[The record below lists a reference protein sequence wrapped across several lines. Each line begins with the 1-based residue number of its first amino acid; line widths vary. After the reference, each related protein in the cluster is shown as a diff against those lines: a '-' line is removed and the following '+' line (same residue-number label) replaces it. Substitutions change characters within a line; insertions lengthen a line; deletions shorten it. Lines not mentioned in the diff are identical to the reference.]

1 MPIGLQVNDYDS
13 DDDISSTE
21 DEVIELQTGNKKNKK
36 LKPKKKKKS
45 ILKES
50 KIVKNKAKEKIKSM
64 ESKVDDL
71 EFFEY
76 LKEKK
81 EKKEKN
87 NVVSFSNETEISGFF
102 TNNEL
107 KDQLD
112 ELDKLKKY
120 QNYQWKTQDFSHHI
134 TQSQITTNNIQFSMK
149 GLFGERIRQNSRTKI
164 LNTTSRVNTRLPIVN
179 QEKRSKT
186 YRNIGSMW

>member
-1 MPIGLQVNDYDS
+1 MPIGLQINDYDS

-21 DEVIELQTGNKKNKK
+21 DEVIELQNSNKKNQK

-50 KIVKNKAKEKIKSM
+50 KIVKNKAKEQIKSM
-64 ESKVDDL
+64 ESEVDDL

-81 EKKEKN
+81 EKN
-87 NVVSFSNETEISGFF
+87 NVVSFSNENEISGFF
-102 TNNEL
+102 TDNEL

-112 ELDKLKKY
+112 ELDKLQKY

-149 GLFGERIRQNSRTKI
+149 GLFGERKRQNSRTKI
-164 LNTTSRVNTRLPIVN
+164 LNTTSRVNTRLPIVK

-186 YRNIGSMW
+186 YRNLGSMW

>member
-1 MPIGLQVNDYDS
+1 MPIGFEVNDYDS

-21 DEVIELQTGNKKNKK
+21 DETIDLPINKKNKK
-36 LKPKKKKKS
+36 LKPKKQKKS

-64 ESKVDDL
+64 ESEVNDL

-76 LKEKK
+76 LK

-87 NVVSFSNETEISGFF
+87 NVVSFSNENEISGFF
-102 TNNEL
+102 TDNEL
-107 KDQLD
+107 KDQLH
-112 ELDKLKKY
+112 ELDKLEKY
-120 QNYQWKTQDFSHHI
+120 QNNQWKSQDFSHYM
-134 TQSQITTNNIQFSMK
+134 TQSQVITNNIQISMK
-149 GLFGERIRQNSRTKI
+149 GLFGERKRQNSRTKI
-164 LNTTSRVNTRLPIVN
+164 LNTTSRVNTRIPIVKR
-179 QEKRSKT
+179 EKRSKI

>member
-1 MPIGLQVNDYDS
+1 MPIGLQINDYDS

-21 DEVIELQTGNKKNKK
+21 DEVIELQNSNKKNQK

-50 KIVKNKAKEKIKSM
+50 KIVKNKAKEQIKSM
-64 ESKVDDL
+64 ESEVDDL

-76 LKEKK
+76 LKEK
-81 EKKEKN
+81 N
-87 NVVSFSNETEISGFF
+87 NVVSFSNENEISGFF
-102 TNNEL
+102 TDNEL

-112 ELDKLKKY
+112 ELDKLQKY

-149 GLFGERIRQNSRTKI
+149 GLFGERKRQNSRTKI
-164 LNTTSRVNTRLPIVN
+164 LNTTSRVNTRLPIVK

-186 YRNIGSMW
+186 YRNLGSMW

>member
-1 MPIGLQVNDYDS
+1 MPIGLQINDYDS

-21 DEVIELQTGNKKNKK
+21 DEVIELQNGNKKNKK

-50 KIVKNKAKEKIKSM
+50 KIVKNKAKEQIKSM
-64 ESKVDDL
+64 ESEVDDL

-81 EKKEKN
+81 EKN
-87 NVVSFSNETEISGFF
+87 NVVSFSNENENEISGFF

-134 TQSQITTNNIQFSMK
+134 TQSQVITNNIQISMK
-149 GLFGERIRQNSRTKI
+149 GLFGERKRQNSRTKI
-164 LNTTSRVNTRLPIVN
+164 LNTTSRVNTRLPIVKR
-179 QEKRSKT
+179 EKRSKI

>member
-1 MPIGLQVNDYDS
+1 MPIGLQVNDYNS

-81 EKKEKN
+81 EKN
-87 NVVSFSNETEISGFF
+87 NVVSFSNENENEISGFF

-134 TQSQITTNNIQFSMK
+134 TQSQVITNNIQISMK
-149 GLFGERIRQNSRTKI
+149 GLFGERKRQNSRTKI